1 MAAPGRL
8 QEWCAGGGR
17 LTEQM
22 APGITVE
29 VKSLGPGVAVGADL
43 SASHSARLCKLLIYI
58 ICPGPVDI

>member
-8 QEWCAGGGR
+8 REWRAGGGR

-22 APGITVE
+22 APGITGE
-29 VKSLGPGVAVGADL
+29 VKSLGLGVALGEVL

-58 ICPGPVDI
+58 ICPGHVDI